1 MLQRWHT
8 FRHALELR
16 IRYRVTRG
24 GLWFLAALAATAL
37 AAVVSANNLLFLVL
51 AATLA
56 TLLVSGLLGSLSLA
70 GLEVDFV
77 APEHVFACRGFPG
90 QMRVRN
96 VKWLMPSFSIRVE
109 GIQNAGGARLQS
121 AVYFPVSYTHLDV
134 YKRQHRCSSPP
145 GLPGSPYGRTAPP
158 ATHPQ

>member
-77 APEHVFACRGFPG
+77 APELSLIH
-90 QMRVRN
+90 
-96 VKWLMPSFSIRVE
+96 I
-109 GIQNAGGARLQS
+109 
-121 AVYFPVSYTHLDV
+121 
-134 YKRQHRCSSPP
+134 
-145 GLPGSPYGRTAPP
+145 
-158 ATHPQ
+158 